1 MRKVT
6 TTGTNTVEAGLM
18 AKFNKDIEQ
27 YVSLLQ
33 KAVSGDTMFGSKVPM
48 PSKNLMEI
56 TADAIKAST
65 EVMYSNGVKKT
76 RARSVSKYVFEKAL
90 EDKMLEMGL

>member
-1 MRKVT
+1 
-6 TTGTNTVEAGLM
+6 
-18 AKFNKDIEQ
+18 
-27 YVSLLQ
+27 
-33 KAVSGDTMFGSKVPM
+33 
-48 PSKNLMEI
+48 MEI